1 MRNVALWLH
10 IIGASMWIGTN
21 VAQMLIGP
29 KLVNGGAGLQWLKA
43 VDKASGPIYGS
54 ASVLILL
61 TGIYMV
67 LSNDAFSFGS
77 AFVGI
82 GIAVV
87 IIGGALA
94 GLVFNRKTRQAIG
107 LFESGDSA
115 KALPVY
121 KSMTSWAV
129 LDTALLTFA
138 VLAMVSKW
146 GL

>member
-1 MRNVALWLH
+1 LRNVALWLH

-115 KALPVY
+115 KAIPVY

-129 LDTALLTFA
+129 LDTALLAFA
-138 VLAMVSKW
+138 VLAMISKW

>member
-1 MRNVALWLH
+1 
-10 IIGASMWIGTN
+10 
-21 VAQMLIGP
+21 VAQ
-29 KLVNGGAGLQWLKA
+29 GGRQGQ
-43 VDKASGPIYGS
+43 
-54 ASVLILL
+54 VLILL
-61 TGIYMV
+61 TGIYLV

-107 LFESGDSA
+107 LFESGETA

-121 KSMTSWAV
+121 KSIGTWGM
-129 LDTALLTFA
+129 LDTALVAFA
-138 VLAMVSKW
+138 ILAMVSKW

>member
-1 MRNVALWLH
+1 MRNAALWLH
-10 IIGASMWIGTN
+10 IIGAGMWLGGN
-21 VAQMLIGP
+21 VAQIMIGP

-61 TGIYMV
+61 TGIYLV

-107 LFESGDSA
+107 LFESGETA

-121 KSMTSWAV
+121 KSIGTWGM
-129 LDTALLTFA
+129 LDTALVAFA
-138 VLAMVSKW
+138 ILAMVSKW

>member
-1 MRNVALWLH
+1 MWL
-10 IIGASMWIGTN
+10 GGN
-21 VAQMLIGP
+21 VAQIMIGP

-61 TGIYMV
+61 TGIYLV

-107 LFESGDSA
+107 LFESGETA

-121 KSMTSWAV
+121 KSIGTWGM
-129 LDTALLTFA
+129 LDTALVAFA
-138 VLAMVSKW
+138 ILAMVSKW